1 MNNIWYLN
9 DWTKHVKN
17 MELKKG
23 VYVKIDKNVPIP
35 VRAFY
40 LSFVRWIRMNFE
52 FPIKV
57 TIYIK
62 DGYRIKAKDGE
73 MVVGTFW
80 RPYIYGTTTYIRI
93 ATGDYYELLKQ
104 NNEEQVM
111 WSMLLTLTHELT
123 HYFQYINKLPLT
135 EIEEEKQAEKH
146 SNYILQQ
153 YDKFLFESQLY
164 GDYYKVWLMTRVKR
178 NAISCEAETG
188 IKICFDKGVNKNIR
202 KKCMDFA
209 RWLRQEYFF
218 TTRVNVHIKVK
229 QHNSCGEKMD
239 NSIIQYKKRD
249 KFIETCDIFI
259 DTQGRNIPEIFYDIA
274 YGITFYRQTI
284 NDMQL
289 TTIGKKRQATKCA
302 KDVLD
307 AYYL

>member
-1 MNNIWYLN
+1 
-9 DWTKHVKN
+9 
-17 MELKKG
+17 MERKKG
-23 VYVKIDKNVPIP
+23 VYVKIDKNVPNT
-35 VRAFY
+35 VRTLY
-40 LSFVRWIRMNFE
+40 LSFIRWIRKNFE

-62 DGYRIKAKDGE
+62 KDYRVKAKDGE
-73 MVVGTFW
+73 MVVGTFG
-80 RPYIYGTTTYIRI
+80 RPYTYGTTTYIRI

-111 WSMLLTLTHELT
+111 WLMLLTLTHELS
-123 HYFQYINKLPLT
+123 HYFQYINKLTLT

-153 YDKFLFESQLY
+153 YDKFLLESKLY
-164 GDYYKVWLMTRVKR
+164 GDCYKVWLLTHVKR
-178 NAISCEAETG
+178 NAISCEVRNG
-188 IKICFDKGVNKNIR
+188 IKIYFDKGIDKNIR
-202 KKCMDFA
+202 KKCVDFT

-218 TTRVNVHIKVK
+218 ATRVGVHIKVK
-229 QHNSCGEKMD
+229 QHVSCGEKVG
-239 NSIIQYKKRD
+239 NCIIQYKKRD

-259 DTQGRNIPEIFYDIA
+259 DTQGRNLLEIFYDIA
-274 YGITFYRQTI
+274 YGITFYRQSI